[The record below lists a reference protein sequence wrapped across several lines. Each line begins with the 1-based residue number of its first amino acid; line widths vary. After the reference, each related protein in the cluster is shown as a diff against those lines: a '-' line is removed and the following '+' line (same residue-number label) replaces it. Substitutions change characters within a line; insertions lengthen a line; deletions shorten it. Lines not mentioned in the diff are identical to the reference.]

1 MDISAKE
8 ILKKY
13 WGFSD
18 FRFPQNL
25 IIKSVLDKK
34 DTLAILPTGGGKS
47 LCFQLP
53 ILLQNGLCLVV
64 SPLIALMKDQVESLK
79 RKGIKAEIISSEL
92 SSSDIEI
99 ILDNCRFGGIKL
111 LYISPERLGS
121 ERFIALASSLN
132 VSYIAVDEAHCISEW
147 GHDFRPAYLE
157 LNKLRNIFPNASI
170 LALTATATPKIQ
182 KEIIQLLE
190 LDNPEV
196 FKTSLYRKNL
206 AYRVLSTEDKY
217 GDLVDI
223 LNKNSGAKI
232 VFCKSRKETYQLS
245 KFLNEQGFDSDFFHA
260 RISVENKNRKQKE
273 FIESDNK
280 ILCSTNAFG
289 MGIDKPDIRLVV
301 HMNAPIC
308 IESYIQEV
316 GRAGRDGKYAA
327 GILLHSE
334 KDKEKA
340 FKFFKSATTSRK
352 EFVTIIHKLYNQ
364 FQVADFEH
372 SLQQFAFSE
381 RKFREK
387 YKFSKRKVRS
397 VLHFL
402 QQQKIID
409 IQSTQKRSLAKI
421 NVKNFDINDNNKN
434 KEDKVLSYLARN
446 FGGIFQDAINIDE
459 IAIAYS
465 LNMSKSDLKR
475 TLNSLNQLNKIFYRD
490 AAIVKISFLTA
501 REDNYIKNI
510 LWKTYLSYQEAKWKR
525 LNDIYFFAE
534 NNQICKSKLLL
545 RYFGEKHTANCG
557 ICSICKTLDSE
568 AVNPKEILNFI
579 SKKTVNFSE
588 INKEFKA
595 CKKEDLCEVLQSLLD
610 EGKIKLTLPDI
621 YSL

>member
-25 IIKSVLDKK
+25 IIKSVLEKK
-34 DTLAILPTGGGKS
+34 NTLAILPTGGGKS

-53 ILLQNGLCLVV
+53 ILLQDGLCLVV
-64 SPLIALMKDQVESLK
+64 SPLIALMKDQVKSLK
-79 RKGIKAEIISSEL
+79 KKGIKAEIISSEL
-92 SSSDIEI
+92 SSYDIEI

-121 ERFIALASSLN
+121 ERFIALVSSLN
-132 VSYIAVDEAHCISEW
+132 VSYIAIDEAHCISEW

-182 KEIIQLLE
+182 KEIIKLLE

-206 AYRVLSTEDKY
+206 AYRILQTEDKY
-217 GDLVDI
+217 GDLVDV

-260 RISVENKNRKQKE
+260 RISVENKNKKQKE
-273 FIESDNK
+273 FIESNNK

-289 MGIDKPDIRLVV
+289 MGIDKPDIRMVV

-316 GRAGRDGKYAA
+316 GRAGRDGEYSA

-334 KDKEKA
+334 KDKDKA
-340 FKFFKSATTSRK
+340 FKFFRSATVSRK

-364 FQVADFEH
+364 FQIADFEQR
-372 SLQQFAFSE
+372 LQQFAFSE

-397 VLHFL
+397 VLSFL

-409 IQSTQKRSLAKI
+409 IQYTQKRSLARI
-421 NVKNFDINDNNKN
+421 NVKNHEISDSSKI

-446 FGGIFQDAINIDE
+446 FGGIFQDYINIDE
-459 IAIAYS
+459 IDIAYS
-465 LNMSKSDLKR
+465 LNMSKSDLKVI
-475 TLNSLNQLNKIFYRD
+475 LNSLKQLNKIFYID
-490 AAIVKISFLTA
+490 AAIVKIYFLA
-501 REDNYIKNI
+501 PRDDNFIKNI
-510 LWKTYLSYQEAKWKR
+510 LWKTYLSYKEAKWKR

-534 NNQICKSKLLL
+534 NNQICKSKLVL
-545 RYFGEKHTANCG
+545 RYFGEKHAGNCG
-557 ICSICKTLDSE
+557 ICSICKNLDSKP
-568 AVNPKEILNFI
+568 VNSKEILSFI

-588 INKEFKA
+588 INNEFKD
-595 CKKEDLCEVLQSLLD
+595 CKKEDLSEVLQYLLD
-610 EGKIKLTLPDI
+610 EGQIKLNLPDI